1 MAKKSKKK
9 NILNHPNEQRKTA
22 KTYMHDTTS
31 CNEKNGPNRVCTTFS
46 LIYSC
51 EIFNS
56 IQFID
61 DEHESIKANVV
72 KMYGMQVF
80 VGREAN
86 FSFQSSF
93 NE

>member
-1 MAKKSKKK
+1 MAKKSKE

-93 NE
+93 ND